1 MAFTCC
7 SSSSSHARDLSP
19 RENDDPDGDA
29 DEESNQQAYP
39 GGALGGSLGRL
50 TAEFDREDSADEFH
64 ELSPG
69 SQRRWVRVKRK
80 PGRPRKGQGVK
91 VISVSVEKTLL
102 ARSDALA
109 RRMGV
114 TRSGLISAARSG
126 LVAQGER

>member
-1 MAFTCC
+1 MKRATNKRIRA
-7 SSSSSHARDLSP
+7 ARS
-19 RENDDPDGDA
+19 A
-29 DEESNQQAYP
+29 DE
-39 GGALGGSLGRL
+39 LGRL

-64 ELSPG
+64 ELSPE
-69 SQRRWVRVKRK
+69 SQRRWARVKRK

-114 TRSGLISAARSG
+114 TRAGLIERGLKAV